1 MRVYGLLYI
10 AALLI
15 LTGCPRFEN
24 EYSGRY
30 REVPTEERRQCF
42 ERRECTLMEVDLFRF
57 GDFSQAI
64 LREFEKGPRNTTD
77 TPFVELT
84 RCGWTRAD
92 RFRTDQTFSLAF
104 ERQAGGF
111 RGELLEEQ
119 LRVTMVEGEDE
130 GESFTLKRIE
140 DDPQPDCSAVGDYPM
155 AVSFQGEMPA
165 QSHAIENPVFVVLW
179 LGLERIETPGGTVYT
194 GTQGFSTFLRLPK
207 NTVNAEGYGLTGR
220 IDLIQVTPPDDRFL
234 ANSGLTSF
242 AVGHFVVVD
251 DAEDSGR
258 FLWSRGEEPII
269 ATTVKAGVS
278 PQSEWTLDSPYSGQ
292 ALLFVRDS
300 LMDLDPALR
309 ERIVNL
315 DGYAY
320 PNQNFYIVDIV
331 ADGRDILEITLPER
345 RIPSWPKLSPT
356 TEFLN
361 QTEITLPRLFPFVS
375 Q

>member
-1 MRVYGLLYI
+1 MRAYGLLYI
-10 AALLI
+10 IALLVS
-15 LTGCPRFEN
+15 TGCPRYEDEFT
-24 EYSGRY
+24 GRY
-30 REVPTEERRQCF
+30 REVPTEARQQCF

-111 RGELLEEQ
+111 RGQIVDEQ
-119 LRVTMVEGEDE
+119 LNVTMVEGDDE
-130 GESFTLKRIE
+130 GESFAFERIE

-155 AVSFQGEMPA
+155 AVSFQGEMPGQA
-165 QSHAIENPVFVVLW
+165 HAIKNPVFVVLW
-179 LGLERIETPGGTVYT
+179 LGLERVETPGGTVYT

-207 NTVNAEGYGLTGR
+207 NTVNDGGFGLTGR

-234 ANSGLTSF
+234 ANSGLTAF
-242 AVGHFVVVD
+242 AIGHFVVVD

-258 FLWSRGEEPII
+258 FSWARSDEPIV
-269 ATTVKAGVS
+269 AATVKPGLA

-315 DGYAY
+315 ENYPF
-320 PNQNFYIVDIV
+320 PNQNFYIVDVI
-331 ADGRDILEITLPER
+331 ADGRDIVEIKLPER
-345 RIPSWPKLSPT
+345 RIPSWPRLSPT
-356 TEFLN
+356 TEFLE
-361 QTEITLPRLFPFVS
+361 QTEISLPRLFPFVS